1 MCVYI
6 YISDK
11 YSSYFKEK
19 ITIFLKIMR
28 LLWFCLFLVLGIIEG
43 IISYLLVA
51 LSTLSGFIIVVTVKH
66 MTDKT

>member
-1 MCVYI
+1 M
-6 YISDK
+6 SM
-11 YSSYFKEK
+11 K
-19 ITIFLKIMR
+19 ILKIMR